1 MTNKITLQGK
11 MIGIHGPPGIGKTQ
25 LAGKFPGPTKL
36 FATEPGYAYL
46 PKQIRNDA
54 VDLPPE
60 ADSWTRFLEGI
71 DHTAQEK
78 NIKTVVLDT
87 AGGLFDICQLWTCR
101 KMGIEHPSD
110 AGHGKGW
117 DGLKTEFLRGMGK
130 LAWATNRLKATF
142 IFICHSKTV
151 TLETKTSS
159 FEKIMLNLTGTARG
173 VLVPVPDHIWFMGY
187 AEKHAAL
194 DGETAKRAL
203 YLDGS
208 AGVEAKCRD
217 PRISTTYI
225 APLKKNKP
233 YEQIISVLNTKKKE
247 T

>member
-1 MTNKITLQGK
+1 MTSMADRVTLQGK

-25 LAGKFPGPTKL
+25 LASKFPGPTKL
-36 FATEPGYAYL
+36 FATEPGYSYL
-46 PKQIRNDA
+46 SKQIKKDV

-60 ADSWTRFLEGI
+60 ADSWDVFLSAI
-71 DHTAQEK
+71 DDINHA
-78 NIKTVVLDT
+78 TVVLDT
-87 AGGLFDICQLWTCR
+87 AGGLFAICQLWVCR
-101 KMGIEHPSD
+101 KLKIEHPSD

-117 DGLKTEFLRGMGK
+117 DALKTEFIRGMGK
-130 LAWATNRLKATF
+130 LAWKCDKVGSTF

-159 FEKIMLNLTGTARG
+159 FEKIMLNLTGTAHDI
-173 VLVPVPDHIWFMGY
+173 LVPVPDHIWFMGY
-187 AEKHAAL
+187 AEQHAAVH
-194 DGETAKRAL
+194 GETAKRAL

-217 PRISTTYI
+217 PKVTTTYI

-233 YEQIISVLNTKKKE
+233 YEQIMSALNTKKKK
-247 T
+247 